1 MLSRIFF
8 NRCERVLPCLRR
20 VENGEVT
27 YLSKET
33 LPLRFGLSTTHLI
46 IALII
51 AANADFPFVMTRKK
65 DEIGRREYE
74 RNRPPDGSEE
84 KTVWAGCDSVS
95 RQRILGR

>member
-1 MLSRIFF
+1 MTSEI
-8 NRCERVLPCLRR
+8 
-20 VENGEVT
+20 GEQ
-27 YLSKET
+27 SG
-33 LPLRFGLSTTHLI
+33 RFHVFGLI

-51 AANADFPFVMTRKK
+51 AANADFPFVMTR
-65 DEIGRREYE
+65 DESEIGRREDE